1 MLSIFSLIYAYAR
14 PFIKWFLRRFT
25 RLCEL
30 QRICYG
36 FESGAPRKKGIE
48 QCLTLSRQA
57 SIKTLI
63 EKLNDSINN
72 NVSPHEFHE
81 QLIPFAISI
90 ILTTKQIKPKVHPDL
105 SPALATCI
113 ETIWSYRR
121 LCADIE
127 AIRQIAYDCEN
138 VEHETK
144 LLKLWKL
151 LMPTQPLKKRITIQW
166 QDIGFQ
172 SDNPMSDFR
181 GKRLEFK
188 IRKKLYASH
197 GRTAEY
203 IV

>member
-36 FESGAPRKKGIE
+36 SENGAPRKKGVE
-48 QCLTLSRQA
+48 QSMALSRQA

-63 EKLNDSINN
+63 EKLNNSIENK
-72 NVSPHEFHE
+72 VSAHEFHE
-81 QLIPFAISI
+81 QIIPYAISV
-90 ILTTKQIKPKVHPDL
+90 ILTTKQIKPKVHPDFA
-105 SPALATCI
+105 PALATCI

-127 AIRQIAYDCEN
+127 TIRQTAYDCEN
-138 VEHETK
+138 IEHEMK
-144 LLKLWKL
+144 LLKLWNL
-151 LMPTQPLKKRITIQW
+151 LMPTQPLEKRITMQW

-172 SDNPMSDFR
+172 GDNPMSDFR
-181 GKRLEFK
+181 GKILE
-188 IRKKLYASH
+188 
-197 GRTAEY
+197 
-203 IV
+203 

>member
-36 FESGAPRKKGIE
+36 SESGASRKKGVE
-48 QCLTLSRQA
+48 QSLTLSRQA

-63 EKLNDSINN
+63 EKLNSSIDNKT
-72 NVSPHEFHE
+72 SHEFHE
-81 QLIPFAISI
+81 QLIPYAISI
-90 ILTTKQIKPKVHPDL
+90 ILKTKQIKPKVHPDF

-127 AIRQIAYDCEN
+127 AIRQTAYDYEN
-138 VEHETK
+138 FEHETK
-144 LLKLWKL
+144 LLKLWNL
-151 LMPTQPLKKRITIQW
+151 LMPTQPLEKRITMQW

-172 SDNPMSDFR
+172 GDNPMSDFR
-181 GKRLEFK
+181 GKTFEFK
-188 IRKKLYASH
+188 IH
-197 GRTAEY
+197 
-203 IV
+203 